1 MMADAG
7 KAVGALLV
15 IGLLLGALACEQP
28 GSVQD
33 TVVPVET
40 VFHTMEFP
48 TVNIKQGPLPHPD
61 GLRGCKSLNVLSA
74 STEEMGY
81 YSWCQWTLTNV
92 VLNECRGIETTEDA
106 LSCAELAL
114 SDVQEILLRHVVVP
128 CVAISNQRDSGKC
141 SIESIKEH
149 ENKNL
154 ALRQVWMDV
163 LDAVSA
169 TPAVA
174 RGKSAFSDCLVE
186 RGHKPLTGEWELPW
200 QRNESAQDQME
211 RYRVAPGELRDLRTW
226 ALGVVNECG
235 YESGL
240 YEAQAAAWLAELRR
254 LEAEEPDKA
263 QPVAERGVIS
273 ILAEPGVAAFLT
285 LRR

>member
-7 KAVGALLV
+7 KAMGALLV
-15 IGLLLGALACEQP
+15 IVLLVGVLACEQP
-28 GSVQD
+28 APVQD
-33 TVVPVET
+33 TVVRVET
-40 VFHTMEFP
+40 VFHTTEFP
-48 TVNIKQGPLPHPD
+48 TVNIEQGPIPHPN

-81 YSWCQWTLTNV
+81 YGWCQWTLTNI

-141 SIESIKEH
+141 AIESIKEH

-154 ALRQVWMDV
+154 VLRQAWRDV

-174 RGKSAFSDCLVE
+174 SGKSAFSDCLVE
-186 RGHKPLTGEWELPW
+186 RGHKPLTGEWELP
-200 QRNESAQDQME
+200 
-211 RYRVAPGELRDLRTW
+211 
-226 ALGVVNECG
+226 
-235 YESGL
+235 
-240 YEAQAAAWLAELRR
+240 
-254 LEAEEPDKA
+254 
-263 QPVAERGVIS
+263 
-273 ILAEPGVAAFLT
+273 
-285 LRR
+285 